1 MQASQYRGRRIFQA
15 VIALVG
21 AAIVALAVLDLSRD
35 VAERGSMAPGTP
47 QPVQDLTDF
56 MDREVGYLPIDLLML
71 AVGGWI
77 LFFGLHGVLLNG
89 PQLYFDKDGIRY
101 FRFGYQTIPWDA
113 IQQIRFVDRRR
124 AALLRGQALDL
135 ELKDPA
141 PFASRQPIP
150 YRVFRR
156 TQHMF
161 DPKVFTIQGYDI
173 EVPLIV
179 VAQQMQRLVEPQNTA
194 PPAGPAGPETP
205 AGPGGP
211 AGPDGA

>member
-15 VIALVG
+15 IIAVVG

-35 VAERGSMAPGTP
+35 AAGRGGMAPETP
-47 QPVQDLTDF
+47 QPVQDLTNF
-56 MDREVGYLPIDLLML
+56 LDREVGYLPIDMLML
-71 AVGGWI
+71 ALGGWI

-101 FRFGYQTIPWDA
+101 FRFGYQTIPWNA

-124 AALLRGQALDL
+124 AALLRGQALDI

-141 PFASRQPIP
+141 PFARRQPIP
-150 YRVFRR
+150 YRIFRR

-179 VAQQMQRLVEPQNTA
+179 VAQEMQRLVEPEMLA
-194 PPAGPAGPETP
+194 PADGPAPTAGADGPV
-205 AGPGGP
+205 GPS
-211 AGPDGA
+211 AA